1 MRCGSRPISS
11 GTTCSERY
19 EATESS
25 RPLSVASPQPTTPSL
40 VTILRVTKFR
50 PGLQTLTSILS
61 MVMDFFLCGSWVF
74 ALSHRGERVGQVA
87 TGPVLGPEGGD
98 QRRE

>member
-1 MRCGSRPISS
+1 MRSSSRPISVEAR
-11 GTTCSERY
+11 CSDRY
-19 EATESS
+19 AATESS
-25 RPLSVASPQPTTPSL
+25 RPLSVASPHPTTPSL

-61 MVMDFFLCGSWVF
+61 MVMDLFLCGSWVV

-87 TGPVLGPEGGD
+87 TGPVLGPDGGD

>member
-1 MRCGSRPISS
+1 MRSSSRPMSVD
-11 GTTCSERY
+11 GRCWDRY
-19 EATESS
+19 AATESS

-40 VTILRVTKFR
+40 VTILRVTKLR

-61 MVMDFFLCGSWVF
+61 MVMDFFLCGSGVF
-74 ALSHRGERVGQVA
+74 ALSHRGLRVGQVA
-87 TGPVLGPEGGD
+87 AGPVLGPDGGD